1 MKVDTMHLFIT
12 KRCTNNCPLC
22 CNNNYDI
29 EKVPLPSEEEL
40 SSVSTVCLTGG
51 DPFLLGEKLDKIVN
65 ALRSRENI
73 KNIYIF
79 TSGYA
84 CYLYL
89 NKYKVLPNIDG
100 ITFSPKSEKDWSAIS
115 NLMETYDHTTNRI
128 LGYED
133 VISNLSSNRIYA
145 FIEKYDDCN
154 YTINNDYLDILSQT
168 HEYLGCKVFFRTWVE
183 DFDSPENEIFRR
195 LENYD

>member
-65 ALRSRENI
+65 TLRSRENI

-100 ITFSPKSEKDWSAIS
+100 ITFSPKSEKDWRAIEKLYNGDWQEDIR
-115 NLMETYDHTTNRI
+115 NLH
-128 LGYED
+128 
-133 VISNLSSNRIYA
+133 SNRLYA
-145 FIEKYDDCN
+145 FINKVDDCN
-154 YTINNDYLDILSQT
+154 YSIDNNLLRILDYDSSD
-168 HEYLGCKVFFRTWVE
+168 LGCKVFFRTWIE
-183 DFDSPENEIFRR
+183 DFDSPESEIFRR
-195 LENYD
+195 LENYG